1 MVWESCMGLW
11 VGTNLR
17 KQSISTQLPRRNPGQ
32 EVSRQSWLVAILNFL
47 TSPFPFEHQCPTEIR
62 EITHCYNFLGRW
74 VCLSWDQDRHT
85 QKPLTGIGAK
95 LFDGAGRNFAGSR
108 PGEEE
113 ARRSGLHCWGG
124 VGGSVSIS
132 TSIWQS
138 SWLQVPTVSRPY
150 PPLRCAAPRARLK
163 VTAVNMWWRWQSIL
177 FLTVTLSCHSLQPQ
191 QLSSNGK

>member
-1 MVWESCMGLW
+1 MGLW

-95 LFDGAGRNFAGSR
+95 LFDGAERNFAGSR
-108 PGEEE
+108 AAGGGGQ
-113 ARRSGLHCWGG
+113 AFRSRLWRRSGRFSLNININMTILLAPGTDCTRTISIPEVRGSQGEVKGDGRKYVVAVAVHTVPHCHTLLLL
-124 VGGSVSIS
+124 SPAS
-132 TSIWQS
+132 TTQW
-138 SWLQVPTVSRPY
+138 
-150 PPLRCAAPRARLK
+150 
-163 VTAVNMWWRWQSIL
+163 
-177 FLTVTLSCHSLQPQ
+177 
-191 QLSSNGK
+191 